1 MFSYTSRNHD
11 FKKYTSEEYQ
21 IVNMNE
27 NILKGNTYLGT
38 KALDWTL
45 PSMSGNKV
53 SLSKI
58 NANLVMLEFWFPYC
72 TGCVASIPEINEI
85 QKKYK
90 SKGLQV
96 YGVEFTKSD
105 STNLT
110 TYIKKFKIEYPTLYA
125 GKEIAAS
132 YGVSAG
138 PTIILINKEGKFVY
152 ARTGFIKDE
161 LIKAIDE
168 NLN

>member
-1 MFSYTSRNHD
+1 
-11 FKKYTSEEYQ
+11 
-21 IVNMNE
+21 
-27 NILKGNTYLGT
+27 
-38 KALDWTL
+38 
-45 PSMSGNKV
+45 
-53 SLSKI
+53 
-58 NANLVMLEFWFPYC
+58 MLEFWFPYC

-96 YGVEFTKSD
+96 YGVEFTKPD

-110 TYIKKFKIEYPTLYA
+110 TYIKKFKIDYPTLYA

-138 PTIILINKEGKFVY
+138 PTIFLINKDGKFVY
-152 ARTGFIKDE
+152 ARAGFVKDE
-161 LIKAIDE
+161 LLKAIE
-168 NLN
+168 KNLN